1 MAELQPW
8 ERRDDESGPAWE
20 AFALYRDMGPGRRST
35 GQVRTELRKSQRLI
49 DGWCAKYR
57 WVERC
62 RAYDRHEDAAA
73 VDAYKEQVRGIVKQ
87 QTQLADKLLRKLD
100 ENLDRL
106 APGTDPTIRWTTAF
120 SAATKVQGGAMD
132 MVKDKSDSTT
142 DTVKA
147 IERIIERLTK
157 DDDE

>member
-1 MAELQPW
+1 MAQLKPW
-8 ERRDDESGPAWE
+8 ERRDDESVPAWE
-20 AFALYRDMGPGRRST
+20 AFVLYRDMGMQRST
-35 GQVRTELRKSQRLI
+35 GKVHKALGKSARLV
-49 DGWCAKYR
+49 DGWCARYE

-87 QTQLADKLLRKLD
+87 QTALADKLLRKLD

-132 MVKDKSDSTT
+132 MVKDKSDATT

-157 DDDE
+157 DDE